1 MNDRKDDID
10 QVIQHQLKNEGQK
23 LQSEYEASG
32 SPKMPEHL
40 KDDIRKKLQS
50 QIEEH
55 ELEQLYAKLPE
66 RDREA
71 LKLGRQMMDQ
81 KEESEKMKDS
91 EKIEDVRDAEAFEET
106 KKVVYRKKR
115 RKLYISVA
123 AIAILVLAFG
133 MTSLGGAERIIA
145 IMKSVVG
152 EREVTKVNSNEDNK
166 VISEENEEEAYQKVK
181 DAFGVEP
188 VRIHGRSKE
197 IRFKSIEVDEA
208 LQTIEFLYK
217 YKEENLVYI
226 ASVSFADTSLGVD
239 IEDEIKDQYIMEVQG
254 QKIDIKEY
262 QTSKSNIKRYSAR
275 FDYQGI
281 EYFLAGTI
289 EKQEFENIIS
299 NLYFVR

>member
-81 KEESEKMKDS
+81 KEESEKIKDS

-152 EREVTKVNSNEDNK
+152 EREVTQIDSNKENK
-166 VISEENEEEAYQKVK
+166 IISGENEEEAYQKVK

-188 VRIHGRSKE
+188 VKILGHPND
-197 IRFKSIEVDEA
+197 IYFKSIEIDE
-208 LQTIEFLYK
+208 LMQTAELLYK
-217 YKEENLVYI
+217 CQEENVVYI
-226 ASVSFADTSLGVD
+226 VSAAYADTSYGVD
-239 IEDEIKDQYIMEVQG
+239 VEDEVTDEYVVEVKG
-254 QKIDIKEY
+254 RKIDVKEY
-262 QTSKSNIKRYSAR
+262 KISTNMKRYSAR
-275 FDYQGI
+275 FSHKGL
-281 EYFLAGTI
+281 EYFLMGTMNRQ
-289 EKQEFENIIS
+289 KFEEIVKS
-299 NLYFVR
+299 LYFLG